1 MPSLDR
7 DGEVFVLN
15 LGDTEN
21 RFNAE
26 SVGAINALLDEV
38 EAAAQPRA
46 MVTAAS
52 GKTWSLGLDL
62 DWIGAHAEDVVTFIT
77 SVQVLL
83 DRVLVMPVATVAALQ
98 GHTFAAGAMLALAH
112 DIRVMRADRGYF
124 CLPEVDINIPFTPG
138 MSALIQSKLTHRAA
152 HESMTTGRRYGGTDA
167 AAAGIIDAAVGED
180 DVLSD
185 AVERARVLA
194 AKDGPTLGTIKRTMY
209 TRAHKL
215 LLDLDPKGLEVL
227 IS

>member
-52 GKTWSLGLDL
+52 GKTWRAS
-62 DWIGAHAEDVVTFIT
+62 
-77 SVQVLL
+77 
-83 DRVLVMPVATVAALQ
+83 VAA
-98 GHTFAAGAMLALAH
+98 
-112 DIRVMRADRGYF
+112 
-124 CLPEVDINIPFTPG
+124 
-138 MSALIQSKLTHRAA
+138 
-152 HESMTTGRRYGGTDA
+152 SMPR
-167 AAAGIIDAAVGED
+167 
-180 DVLSD
+180 
-185 AVERARVLA
+185 
-194 AKDGPTLGTIKRTMY
+194 
-209 TRAHKL
+209 
-215 LLDLDPKGLEVL
+215 
-227 IS
+227 